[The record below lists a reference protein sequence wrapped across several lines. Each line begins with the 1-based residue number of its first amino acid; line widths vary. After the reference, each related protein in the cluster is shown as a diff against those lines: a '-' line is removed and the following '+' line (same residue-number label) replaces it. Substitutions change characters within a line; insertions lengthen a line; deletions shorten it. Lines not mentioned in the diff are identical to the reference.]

1 MKWVGW
7 PISGVLVGLALMGG
21 AAAIALPTATPLAAP
36 PTADKVSTVNPIP
49 QLSRESSSSDS
60 DRLISQI
67 TSRASRTEFPHRRI
81 ELVDRVVAGSDF
93 ARFRD
98 RLQRAIRNR
107 DTAFVQSI
115 LPPEG
120 IGLGLETPLPVADLQ
135 LEQRDGWF
143 WKLLEKMMRLDS
155 CELEDYP
162 GSIPDA
168 AVWACPNIANTFYR
182 QNPPALPMAEIDDQS
197 SHVIV
202 IGQGVNV
209 RIQPRVGTPIVGVL
223 YNEVVAFD
231 QLTWNQQERQ
241 IRRTLS
247 DPMTGWTPV
256 ILPNHVQGYVYN
268 RYAYKLP
275 DPRALF
281 ENVDGEWR
289 LFHIVMGEEAV
300 GGRE

>member
-1 MKWVGW
+1 MKWLGW
-7 PISGVLVGLALMGG
+7 SISGVLGFLTIMGG
-21 AAAIALPTATPLAAP
+21 ASAIAPTTPHSSEPSLIAEGGS
-36 PTADKVSTVNPIP
+36 KVIQTRQASGGSIAI
-49 QLSRESSSSDS
+49 DS
-60 DRLISQI
+60 ENLISQ
-67 TSRASRTEFPHRRI
+67 TPQGLSHNEFPRQRI
-81 ELVDRVVAGSDF
+81 ELVDRVVVGSDF

-107 DTAFVQSI
+107 DIEFIQSI

-120 IGLGLETPLPVADLQ
+120 IRLGFEEPLSLTDLQ
-135 LEQRDGWF
+135 LEQANSWF
-143 WKLLEKMMRLDS
+143 WKLLEKMLRLDS

-168 AVWACPNIANTFYR
+168 AVWACPNVANTFYR
-182 QNPPALPMAEIDDQS
+182 QHPPPLPMAEMEDES

-209 RIQPRVGTPIVGVL
+209 RIQPRIGTRIVGVL

-231 QLTWNQQERQ
+231 QSTWNQQERQ
-241 IRRTLS
+241 IQRTLS
-247 DPMTGWTPV
+247 DPLTGWTPV
-256 ILPNHVQGYVYN
+256 ILPNRVQGYVYN

-281 ENVDGEWR
+281 ENVNGQWR
-289 LFHIVMGEEAV
+289 LFHIVMGN
-300 GGRE
+300 

>member
-1 MKWVGW
+1 MAN
-7 PISGVLVGLALMGG
+7 GVIDADQTG
-21 AAAIALPTATPLAAP
+21 PLAG
-36 PTADKVSTVNPIP
+36 
-49 QLSRESSSSDS
+49 SRSAFDS
-60 DRLISQI
+60 DILMSQI
-67 TSRASRTEFPHRRI
+67 SRRVSRTEFPHRRI
-81 ELVDRVVAGSDF
+81 ELVDRVVVGSDF

-120 IGLGLETPLPVADLQ
+120 IGLGIETSLSVADLQ
-135 LEQRDGWF
+135 LEQTDSWF
-143 WKLLEKMMRLDS
+143 WKLLEKMMRLNS

-168 AVWACPNIANTFYR
+168 AVWACPNVANTFYR
-182 QNPPALPMAEIDDQS
+182 QNPPPLPMVEVDDQS

-231 QLTWNQQERQ
+231 QLTWNQQGQQRQ
-241 IRRTLS
+241 RTLA

-256 ILPNHVQGYVYN
+256 ILPNHVQGFVYN

-275 DPRALF
+275 NPRALF
-281 ENVDGEWR
+281 EQVNGEWR
-289 LFHIVMGEEAV
+289 LFHIVMGEGV
-300 GGRE
+300 GG